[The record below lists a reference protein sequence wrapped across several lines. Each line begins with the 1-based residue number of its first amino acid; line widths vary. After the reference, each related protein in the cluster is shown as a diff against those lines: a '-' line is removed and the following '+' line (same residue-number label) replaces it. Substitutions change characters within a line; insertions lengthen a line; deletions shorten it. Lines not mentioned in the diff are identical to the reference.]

1 MKNRA
6 KCKKCH
12 SVLESFHEFD
22 YITCKCGEIAISGG
36 NQKLECY
43 ANDWSNFLR
52 VDDND
57 NEIIVN
63 LENQNVKPLDIEA
76 KPNPTKEEL
85 LGYLD
90 EMIKNIERLPPHGL
104 ASPVNH
110 YDLVSSLLLLSSI
123 LRA

>member
-57 NEIIVN
+57 
-63 LENQNVKPLDIEA
+63 KPECKA
-76 KPNPTKEEL
+76 
-85 LGYLD
+85 
-90 EMIKNIERLPPHGL
+90 
-104 ASPVNH
+104 A
-110 YDLVSSLLLLSSI
+110 
-123 LRA
+123 